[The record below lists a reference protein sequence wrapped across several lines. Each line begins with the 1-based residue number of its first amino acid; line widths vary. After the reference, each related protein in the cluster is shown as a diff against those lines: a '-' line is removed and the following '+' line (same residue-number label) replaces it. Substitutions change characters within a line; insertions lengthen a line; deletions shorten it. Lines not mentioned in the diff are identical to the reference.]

1 MPRSCSRDDQTSPTA
16 LRTSSR
22 GDNAEP
28 PTPARKRP
36 NENWG
41 VQGPGTVGYH
51 PTPSIFDILPQVRR
65 RCISPAH
72 APIYMVGCDS
82 KQPRVKDRRWQVI
95 RRARQNRSSALDK
108 DRQRKHRCIF
118 SKLSLDRPPA
128 PIICPETLERRSIY
142 LGSIVR
148 PRTQHQE
155 WIMRM
160 TRRILLFQS
169 PYRKNTSAYGGQNSR
184 ERALLS
190 DLQRC
195 LGIRHKNWVVEYM
208 PADVRHYRPIRTD
221 AHVTR
226 RVQRSPLTV
235 RVPTRVKLRRT
246 RVLIQGPED
255 EF

>member
-1 MPRSCSRDDQTSPTA
+1 MRSRRPPRGNDPMKIGVSRDLGQS
-16 LRTSSR
+16 
-22 GDNAEP
+22 
-28 PTPARKRP
+28 
-36 NENWG
+36 
-41 VQGPGTVGYH
+41 
-51 PTPSIFDILPQVRR
+51 DIIRHLQFSTFCPQVRR

-118 SKLSLDRPPA
+118 SKSSLDRPPA

-155 WIMRM
+155 LIMRM

-208 PADVRHYRPIRTD
+208 PADVRHYRPIRID
-221 AHVTR
+221 ALVTR